1 MCINNFVDSSILI
14 NRKFININVT
24 INYLYKELFE
34 NHRQFPK
41 FSIFRTCIRIWFTEA
56 NTHLISEKTLLSQ
69 IKEKLA
75 SLFWNNIKEE
85 IFNKIDKNSN
95 NNNNYSKSVNYD
107 KSKSFGLNTSFMLF
121 KSDNIKIKM
130 NDNFSPSDLGTN
142 YLNTYNIS
150 DKQYKI
156 LEKGLSIINETFS
169 NEYSVY
175 SLNLS
180 TIDTNSFYNDLVNN
194 FNNSINIYISRK
206 FNENIHDDN
215 YWPKDAIDTI
225 FNYFD
230 KYFFKTRI
238 IANLT
243 KNIYEKVFS
252 EVKNNLLEYIK
263 NIYLDKNFFK
273 NKKK

>member
-1 MCINNFVDSSILI
+1 M
-14 NRKFININVT
+14 NINLAM
-24 INYLYKELFE
+24 NYLYKELFD
-34 NHRQFPK
+34 NYPNFPI
-41 FSIFRTCIRIWFTEA
+41 FSIFRMCIRIWFEEA
-56 NTHLISEKTLLSQ
+56 NTYLIGKNTLLSE
-69 IKEKLA
+69 ISNKLT
-75 SLFWNNIKEE
+75 SIFSRNLEE
-85 IFNKIDKNSN
+85 ELFNKMKDKLQNKESFN
-95 NNNNYSKSVNYD
+95 SKSVNYD

-206 FNENIHDDN
+206 FNEYIHDDN
-215 YWPKDAIDTI
+215 YCPKDVIDTI
-225 FNYFD
+225 FNYFEN
-230 KYFFKTRI
+230 YFFKTRI